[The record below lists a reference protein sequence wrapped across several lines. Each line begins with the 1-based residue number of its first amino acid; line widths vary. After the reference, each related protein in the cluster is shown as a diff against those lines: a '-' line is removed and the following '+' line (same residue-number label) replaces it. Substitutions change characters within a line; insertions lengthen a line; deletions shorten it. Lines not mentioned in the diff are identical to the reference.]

1 MAVPTSGT
9 AVVSTPADEQILI
22 TREFDAPAH
31 LVFRAYTEPDLV
43 SRWWPGRRGEM
54 KVCEIDLRP
63 GGAWRSARV
72 AEGGFD
78 VAFHGEYRE
87 IVPGEKVVFTEI
99 YEMPDGTLSEA
110 TLNTATFT
118 EVDGRTTLELLTET
132 SSKDVRDIILAS
144 GMEGG
149 VQEGLDILEAL
160 AVDLGAS
167 SS

>member
-9 AVVSTPADEQILI
+9 AVVSTPTDEQILI
-22 TREFDAPAH
+22 TREFDAPRA

-43 SRWWPGRRGEM
+43 RRWWPGRRGEM
-54 KVCEIDLRP
+54 QVCDIDLRP
-63 GGAWRSARV
+63 GGRWRYAMV

-118 EVDGRTTLELLTET
+118 ESDGRTTLELLTQT
-132 SSKDVRDIILAS
+132 SSKDVRDVILGS

-149 VQEGLDILEAL
+149 VQEGLDILEEL
-160 AVDLGAS
+160 AIELG
-167 SS
+167 

>member
-1 MAVPTSGT
+1 MAAMPTSGT

-22 TREFDAPAH
+22 TREFDAPRE

-63 GGAWRSARV
+63 GGRWRYAMV

-87 IVPGEKVVFTEI
+87 IVPGAKVVFTEI
-99 YEMPDGTLSEA
+99 YELPDGTFSEP
-110 TLNTATFT
+110 TTNTATFT
-118 EVDGRTTLELLTET
+118 EEGGRTTLRLLTET
-132 SSKDVRDIILAS
+132 SSREVRDMILQS

-149 VQEGLDILEAL
+149 VQEGLDILEEL
-160 AVDLGAS
+160 AIGLR
-167 SS
+167 

>member
-1 MAVPTSGT
+1 MAMPTSGT
-9 AVVSTPADEQILI
+9 AVLTTPADEQILI
-22 TREFDAPAH
+22 TREFDAPRE

-63 GGAWRSARV
+63 GGRWRYAML

-87 IVPGEKVVFTEI
+87 VVPGERVVFTEI
-99 YEMPDGTLSEA
+99 FELPDGTFSEA
-110 TLNTATFT
+110 TTNTATFV
-118 EVDGRTTLELLTET
+118 EAEGRTTLRLLTET
-132 SSKDVRDIILAS
+132 SSREVRDMILQS

-149 VQEGLDILEAL
+149 VQEGLDILEEL
-160 AVDLGAS
+160 AIGLR
-167 SS
+167 

>member
-1 MAVPTSGT
+1 MAAATTGSAVTTFPTDT
-9 AVVSTPADEQILI
+9 QILV
-22 TREFDAPAH
+22 TREFDAPRH

-54 KVCEIDLRP
+54 QVCEIDLRP
-63 GGAWRSARV
+63 GGAWRYAMV
-72 AEGGFD
+72 AEGGFE

-118 EVDGRTTLELLTET
+118 EAGGRTTLELLTET
-132 SSKDVRDIILAS
+132 SSKDVRDMILGS

-149 VQEGLDILEAL
+149 VQEGLDILEEL
-160 AVDLGAS
+160 AISLA
-167 SS
+167 

>member
-63 GGAWRSARV
+63 GGAWRYAMV

-118 EVDGRTTLELLTET
+118 EVAGRTTLELLTET